1 MRSPLA
7 AWRGGVRWPLAL
19 ISVVVALVAVVLV
32 CEAVGWP
39 FLVGPVQHRLS
50 KALDRSVTFGD
61 DPATASGVR
70 IQLLGGVRIHADS
83 IEIGPPPWSP
93 ARHTMLAHGAVL
105 RLGYLDLWRAYR
117 GKTLHVHDL
126 EAADLDAILERR
138 EDGRASWQ
146 FGKKN
151 EGAGEKEASLPTFG
165 RLVVGDGHL
174 LYTDRVMPAGIDA
187 RFSLSDGAGDR
198 GTETP
203 ASAAA
208 ATSASAP
215 VASAASAAGL
225 ASAPKRAAAASGS
238 ASGIF
243 IRAGGVA
250 TGGPATAGSVRLAP
264 DERGLRLKATGQYRD
279 LPVRIDL
286 RTSGVLA
293 FIGDGAENE
302 SQPLSLRALVGRAE
316 VAFDGTTRD
325 PLHLTGLKGRFR
337 LSGQSL
343 ANVGDA
349 LGITLP
355 TTPPFTTQGS
365 LVKDVDVWKAVFDS
379 ASIGS
384 SRLDGAFT
392 YDKRPKVPLLAG
404 RLGGSRLVLADL
416 GPAVGT
422 PPPGSDGA
430 QATAAH
436 DGRIIP
442 DKRFDLPSL
451 RAMNANVVV
460 DIGTFDS
467 GTDIIEP
474 LHPARAHL
482 LLADGVLTIAD
493 FVGVTAQGRMEG
505 YVQLDARRDDSAL
518 WTADLRLLGVNLA
531 QWLRLKRSGNAPPYL
546 SGKLDALVKVI
557 GSGRSTAEILGTLAG
572 DLRMHMREAAV
583 SHLAVEAGGIDIAQA
598 FGMLAKGDDALPILC
613 NVADLD
619 IEQGVAR
626 PKVFVVNTRDSTIW
640 IDGAVSLR
648 DETLDLRAGVSPKD
662 FSPMSLRTP
671 IHVKGTFVQPRVSL
685 EVGKLAGKAGAA
697 GLLALL
703 NPLAAL
709 IPFVDPGAQKQAEE
723 NDAQCANLVHTLGII
738 PKPMRT
744 PKSARVP
751 PLPASAASAA
761 AHGASAASGPTKIA
775 AAASAA
781 QR

>member
-7 AWRGGVRWPLAL
+7 AWRSGVRWPLVL
-19 ISVVVALVAVVLV
+19 ISAVVALVAVVLL
-32 CEAVGWP
+32 CEAIGWP

-50 KALDRSVTFGD
+50 KVLDRSVAFGD
-61 DPATASGVR
+61 GPGRSSGVR
-70 IQLLGGVRIHADS
+70 IGLLGGIRVHADA
-83 IEIGPPPWSP
+83 IEIGPPSWSP
-93 ARHTMLAHGAVL
+93 TRHTMLARDAIL
-105 RLGYLDLWRAYR
+105 KLGYLDLWRAYR
-117 GKTLHVHDL
+117 GQTLHVRAL
-126 EAADLDAILERR
+126 EAGELDAILERL

-146 FGKKN
+146 FGKK
-151 EGAGEKEASLPTFG
+151 GAGAAQHEASLPTFG
-165 RLVVGDGHL
+165 RLVVGDGHV
-174 LYTDRVMPAGIDA
+174 LYTDRVLPAGIDA
-187 RFSLSDGAGDR
+187 RFSLSDGAAPGRGDR
-198 GTETP
+198 GA
-203 ASAAA
+203 ASAVVGS
-208 ATSASAP
+208 TASDA
-215 VASAASAAGL
+215 ASAASAPARAL
-225 ASAPKRAAAASGS
+225 AASA

-243 IRAGGVA
+243 IRAGGA
-250 TGGPATAGSVRLAP
+250 AGGGPATAESVRLAP

-293 FIGDGAENE
+293 FLGEGGET
-302 SQPLSLRALVGRAE
+302 SQPLSLRAIVGRAE

-325 PLHLTGLKGRFR
+325 PLHFTGLKGRFR

-355 TTPPFTTQGS
+355 TTPPFTTHGT
-365 LVKDVDVWKAVFDS
+365 LVKDVDVWKAVFEA

-384 SRLDGAFT
+384 SRLNGAFT
-392 YDKRPKVPLLAG
+392 YDKRPKVPLLSG

-422 PPPGSDGA
+422 PPPGSGA
-430 QATAAH
+430 AKAAAAH
-436 DGRIIP
+436 DGRVIP

-460 DIGTFDS
+460 DIGTFDP
-467 GTDIIEP
+467 GTDILEP

-493 FVGVTAQGRMEG
+493 FVGATAQGRLEG
-505 YVQLDARRDDSAL
+505 YVQLDGRTDKAL

-546 SGKLDALVKVI
+546 SGKLDALVKVK
-557 GSGRSTAEILGTLAG
+557 GTGRSTAEILGTLAG

-583 SHLAVEAGGIDIAQA
+583 SHVAVEAGGIDVAQA
-598 FGMLAKGDDALPILC
+598 LGVLVKGDDALPILC

-619 IEQGVAR
+619 IAQGVAT

-640 IDGAVSLR
+640 IDGTVSLR
-648 DETLDLRAGVSPKD
+648 DETLDLRAVVSPKD

-671 IHVKGTFVQPRVSL
+671 IHVKGTFAQPRVSL
-685 EVGKLAGKAGAA
+685 EIGKLAGKAGAA

-709 IPFVDPGAQKQAEE
+709 IPFIDPGAQAKAAE
-723 NDAQCANLVHTLGII
+723 NDAECANLVRSLGVI
-738 PKPMRT
+738 PKAVRT

-751 PLPASAASAA
+751 PAATSAASAA
-761 AHGASAASGPTKIA
+761 AQGASAARAPVKV
-775 AAASAA
+775 AASAP
-781 QR
+781 RR

>member
-19 ISVVVALVAVVLV
+19 ISFVAALVAVVLV
-32 CEAVGWP
+32 CEAIGWP
-39 FLVGPVQHRLS
+39 FLVAPVQHRLS
-50 KALDRSVTFGD
+50 KVLERSVKFGD
-61 DPATASGVR
+61 DPGSPSGVR
-70 IQLLGGVRIHADS
+70 IRLLGGVRIDASS

-93 ARHTMLAHGAVL
+93 TRHMLLAHDAVL
-105 RLGYLDLWRAYR
+105 RLGYLDLWRAYL
-117 GKTLHVHDL
+117 GATLHVRDL
-126 EAADLDAILERR
+126 EAAELDAILERR
-138 EDGRASWQ
+138 DDGRASWQ
-146 FGKKN
+146 FGKAN
-151 EGAGEKEASLPTFG
+151 EGAGQKQASLPTFG

-174 LYTDRVMPAGIDA
+174 RYSDHVMPAGIDA
-187 RFSLSDGAGDR
+187 RFSLSDGAAR
-198 GTETP
+198 GRD
-203 ASAAA
+203 
-208 ATSASAP
+208 
-215 VASAASAAGL
+215 GR
-225 ASAPKRAAAASGS
+225 RAAASSPATPTAASDAGAAPMPTRATAASDAASG
-238 ASGIF
+238 GIF
-243 IRAGGVA
+243 IRAGGA
-250 TGGPATAGSVRLAP
+250 AGGAAATAESVRLAP
-264 DERGLRLKATGQYRD
+264 GERGLRLKATGQYRD

-293 FIGDGAENE
+293 FLGNDAPAQ

-325 PLHLTGLKGRFR
+325 PLHFTGLQGRFR

-355 TTPPFTTQGS
+355 TTPPFTTHGT
-365 LVKDVDVWKAVFDS
+365 LVKDVDVWKAVFES

-384 SRLDGAFT
+384 SRLNGAFT
-392 YDKRPKVPLLAG
+392 YEKRAKVPLLSG

-422 PPPGSDGA
+422 PPPGTDVA
-430 QATAAH
+430 KLAAARG
-436 DGRIIP
+436 GRVIP
-442 DKRFDLPSL
+442 DKHFDLPSL

-460 DIGTFDS
+460 DIGSFDP

-505 YVQLDARRDDSAL
+505 YVQLDARRDDTAL

-546 SGKLDALVKVI
+546 SGKLDALVKVS

-572 DLRMHMREAAV
+572 DLRMHLRDAAV
-583 SHLAVEAGGIDIAQA
+583 SHVAVEAGGIDIAQA
-598 FGMLAKGDDALPILC
+598 LGVLVKGDDALPVLC

-619 IEQGVAR
+619 IEHGVAT

-640 IDGAVSLR
+640 IDGTVSLR
-648 DETLDLRAGVSPKD
+648 DETLDLRAVVSPKD
-662 FSPMSLRTP
+662 FSPLSLRTP
-671 IHVKGTFVQPRVSL
+671 IHVKGTFAQPRISL
-685 EVGKLAGKAGAA
+685 ELGKLAGKAGAA

-709 IPFVDPGAQKQAEE
+709 IPFVDPGAQQQAKE
-723 NDAQCANLVHTLGII
+723 NDAECANLVHTLGIV
-738 PKPMRT
+738 PKAVRT
-744 PKSARVP
+744 PKSTRVP
-751 PLPASAASAA
+751 PASAASAA
-761 AHGASAASGPTKIA
+761 NGASAVSAAVKVA
-775 AAASAA
+775 AAASAPP
-781 QR
+781 R